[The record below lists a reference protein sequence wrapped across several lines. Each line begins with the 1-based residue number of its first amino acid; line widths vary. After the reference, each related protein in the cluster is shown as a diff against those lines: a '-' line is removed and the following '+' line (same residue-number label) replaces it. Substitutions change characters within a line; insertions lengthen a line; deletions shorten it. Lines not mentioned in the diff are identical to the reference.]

1 MLSPLR
7 EMADTVLNTSQHTVH
22 QLRDTIVRRFRTSEV
37 SNLQVGIISFGY
49 RYGIPLEADMVV
61 DVRFLPNPNFFSELK
76 HLTGRDPKGPQRGRS
91 RHQKVLPSRQ
101 ESPLIGI
108 VLVSHGQLASE
119 LLRAA
124 EIIVGKIENTVTVD
138 IHPKMGMEEIHT
150 AVEAAIRTVDAGK
163 GVLLFIDMFGGTPS
177 NIGLSFLA
185 TPNVEVVTGVNLP
198 RRGKL
203 PPG

>member
-1 MLSPLR
+1 M
-7 EMADTVLNTSQHTVH
+7 
-22 QLRDTIVRRFRTSEV
+22 
-37 SNLQVGIISFGY
+37 
-49 RYGIPLEADMVV
+49 
-61 DVRFLPNPNFFSELK
+61 
-76 HLTGRDPKGPQRGRS
+76 
-91 RHQKVLPSRQ
+91 
-101 ESPLIGI
+101 IGI

-150 AVEAAIRTVDAGK
+150 SVEAAIRTVDTGK

-185 TPNVEVVTGVNLP
+185 THNVEVLTGVNLP
-198 RRGKL
+198 MMVKL
-203 PPG
+203 PMVRPTMPLSELAKFLQDYGQRNITIPGDMLKKKADK